1 MVFDCALLSIHP
13 GIIRNGGNPS
23 SKRLKMKKL
32 LIFGLFMSCFAVV
45 LEAQNP
51 SQRAEVKQRV
61 EQYRVKFFTE
71 QLQLSDKES
80 KDFWPLFNEYEAKK
94 KALRGKYPRGAKP
107 ELLSD
112 AELEDYV
119 LDHLDREQKQLDL
132 KKDFYRQ
139 IRGVL
144 PIRKVAMIPRTEQ
157 QFKKE
162 VLREIRQRR
171 QNRGRAD
178 GMRRGR

>member
-1 MVFDCALLSIHP
+1 M
-13 GIIRNGGNPS
+13 
-23 SKRLKMKKL
+23 
-32 LIFGLFMSCFAVV
+32 
-45 LEAQNP
+45 
-51 SQRAEVKQRV
+51 
-61 EQYRVKFFTE
+61 
-71 QLQLSDKES
+71 
-80 KDFWPLFNEYEAKK
+80 
-94 KALRGKYPRGAKP
+94 
-107 ELLSD
+107 
-112 AELEDYV
+112 